1 MTAATTLAH
10 AAAVIR
16 RRAPRGDRG
25 AFAALELVILLP
37 FVIIMIL
44 VVVAFG
50 RVERGRELVDQAATA
65 AARAGSLSTNAITA
79 QQAAQS
85 AAEQTLRDGGMSC
98 SSVHAQ
104 LDTSQFYPGGQ
115 VTANVSCVTK
125 FGDLAMSAL
134 PGSLTLT
141 ARSTSILE
149 QYRPLSGGPT

>member
-44 VVVAFG
+44 VVAAFG
-50 RVERGRELVDQAATA
+50 RVERGRELVDQAAAA

-98 SSVHAQ
+98 SSVHEQ
-104 LDTSQFYPGGQ
+104 LDTSEFYPGGQ

-149 QYRPLSGGPT
+149 RNRPLSGGQT

>member
-1 MTAATTLAH
+1 MTAATVLAH
-10 AAAVIR
+10 AAAAIR

-104 LDTSQFYPGGQ
+104 LDTSEFYPGGQ

-149 QYRPLSGGPT
+149 QHRPLSGGQT

>member
-10 AAAVIR
+10 AAAAIR

-50 RVERGRELVDQAATA
+50 RVERGRELVDQAAAA

-104 LDTSQFYPGGQ
+104 LDTSEFYPGGQ

-149 QYRPLSGGPT
+149 QYRPLSGGQT